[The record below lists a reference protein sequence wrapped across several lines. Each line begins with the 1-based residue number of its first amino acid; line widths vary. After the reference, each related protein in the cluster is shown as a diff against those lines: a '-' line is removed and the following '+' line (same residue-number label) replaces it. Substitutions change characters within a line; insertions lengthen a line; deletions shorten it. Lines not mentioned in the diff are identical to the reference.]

1 MGQSTWGVVCKPSED
16 TVQVPLAKWQGLLHQ
31 LPFLLAPHSLL
42 LSSKEI
48 LAMGGSCRSRDS
60 MLEPESLDQLSPR
73 RVVEITRG
81 SDSTVTL
88 GTMARPTLSNTPLES
103 MDSELS
109 EVKSRNMTMST
120 MMIPSQHLL
129 LSTLMILLINR
140 ETFLMEESSPPLPPF
155 LSAWKPHQDQTD
167 SSLLV
172 RSS

>member
-1 MGQSTWGVVCKPSED
+1 MRVVCKPSED

-48 LAMGGSCRSRDS
+48 LAMPGSCRSRDS
-60 MLEPESLDQLSPR
+60 MLEPGSLDQLSPRR

-88 GTMARPTLSNTPLES
+88 GTMAKPTPSNTLLES

-109 EVKSRNMTMST
+109 EVIIFPAVDR
-120 MMIPSQHLL
+120 
-129 LSTLMILLINR
+129 
-140 ETFLMEESSPPLPPF
+140 PL
-155 LSAWKPHQDQTD
+155 HRT
-167 SSLLV
+167 
-172 RSS
+172 RM